1 MTNFNLSDFLRLL
14 GTFSATPTSED
25 DTVSNESAEPTETSN
40 ATSNTTTTETSNT
53 TTNATSNTTPTGL
66 APDSLSSVE
75 YQDDI
80 SGSQRSSCNIE
91 HLISDIN
98 ETGVLTHNCPSDKLE
113 NLESCYVYCKGINL
127 NVQEKS
133 TLGEYLREKRVGKI
147 SCGQITEQQLR
158 NCNEGD
164 TNCPNSHNIEEIT
177 CEVDGQQ
184 RLFDIDLNT
193 FDIDDGFITS
203 SFIVTASATTMLYL
217 IFL

>member
-1 MTNFNLSDFLRLL
+1 MTNFNLSDFLRIL
-14 GTFSATPTSED
+14 GTFSAAPTGGD

-98 ETGVLTHNCPSDKLE
+98 GFLRFSSNYKE
-113 NLESCYVYCKGINL
+113 CK
-127 NVQEKS
+127 
-133 TLGEYLREKRVGKI
+133 YLIV
-147 SCGQITEQQLR
+147 
-158 NCNEGD
+158 
-164 TNCPNSHNIEEIT
+164 PNSFYPN
-177 CEVDGQQ
+177 
-184 RLFDIDLNT
+184 LPYPP
-193 FDIDDGFITS
+193 FIR
-203 SFIVTASATTMLYL
+203 
-217 IFL
+217 FL

>member
-14 GTFSATPTSED
+14 GTFSASSTSED
-25 DTVSNESAEPTETSN
+25 DTVSNESTEPTE
-40 ATSNTTTTETSNT
+40 
-53 TTNATSNTTPTGL
+53 TTNATSNTTSTETPNATSTIIPTGL
-66 APDSLSSVE
+66 VPEYLSSVE

-80 SGSQRSSCNIE
+80 SESQRGSCNIE
-91 HLISDIN
+91 HLISDIDG
-98 ETGVLTHNCPSDKLE
+98 TRVLTHNCPSDKLD
-113 NLESCYVYCKGINL
+113 NLESCYVYCNDINL
-127 NVQEKS
+127 DVQDNS
-133 TLGEYLREKRVGKI
+133 TLEKYLREKRVGKI

-158 NCNEGD
+158 NCNEDD

-184 RLFDIDLNT
+184 RFFDIDLNT

-203 SFIVTASATTMLYL
+203 SFIVTASTTTMLYL